1 VRAKGKIAR
10 TSPPA
15 RELLNGCTFDG
26 LGDFNAQGRRW
37 LHHVANFRIH
47 GTIRA
52 GELAAAQYSANAG
65 RGRRTDCPRH
75 VRDRWVPSTRAKRCE
90 GRPTAQRR
98 QL

>member
-1 VRAKGKIAR
+1 VINIRFFKSRVAGTPATPCASGCEPKLRVRAKGKIAR

-47 GTIRA
+47 GTNRA
-52 GELAAAQYSANAG
+52 GELVACLVFG
-65 RGRRTDCPRH
+65 
-75 VRDRWVPSTRAKRCE
+75 
-90 GRPTAQRR
+90 
-98 QL
+98 